1 MPYLSHLSEDSDFTD
16 ILFRDPDRYGPM
28 NAFTQKLLRGPS
40 ELTVEERELIAAFV
54 SATNSCQYCH
64 GIHAAVAQRF
74 GTDPDLVQSLV
85 DDLDGAPIDN
95 KLRAVLHF
103 ARKLTLTPAKIVA
116 ADAEAVLA
124 VGWSERSLEDV
135 IGITALFNYYN
146 RILDGHGI
154 KGNANI
160 FSEGSGILAKR
171 GYKFPKIVAKFLYWR
186 RRRKDSQ

>member
-16 ILFRDPDRYGPM
+16 ILFRDPDRYGPI

-40 ELTVEERELIAAFV
+40 ELTIGERELIAAFV
-54 SATNSCQYCH
+54 SATNACHYCH
-64 GIHAAVAQRF
+64 GIHAAVAERF
-74 GTDPDLVQSLV
+74 GIDAELIQSLAT
-85 DDLDGAPIDN
+85 DLEGTIIN
-95 KLRAVLHF
+95 EKLKAALRYAK
-103 ARKLTLTPAKIVA
+103 KLTLSPAKIIA
-116 ADAEAVLA
+116 SDAEAVLA
-124 VGWSERSLEDV
+124 ASWSEQSLEDI

-154 KGNANI
+154 KGNGQI

-186 RRRKDSQ
+186 RKG